1 MSQIIYFI
9 ENSGYYKYVIAA
21 GEGDSD
27 VFFPLGFKNHYI
39 EKLFKLHLAWP
50 INKRSDAPY
59 VKIYIFYLQS
69 HIICLIVIT
78 FLIT

>member
-39 EKLFKLHLAWP
+39 EKLFKLH
-50 INKRSDAPY
+50 
-59 VKIYIFYLQS
+59 
-69 HIICLIVIT
+69 
-78 FLIT
+78 

>member
-27 VFFPLGFKNHYI
+27 VFFPLGFKNHCI
-39 EKLFKLHLAWP
+39 EKIFKLHLAWP
-50 INKRSDAPY
+50 INKKYFKRDRYRSETRF
-59 VKIYIFYLQS
+59 IYF
-69 HIICLIVIT
+69 ICRVIS
-78 FLIT
+78 FVIL

>member
-39 EKLFKLHLAWP
+39 E
-50 INKRSDAPY
+50 N
-59 VKIYIFYLQS
+59 YLNCIWLGQ
-69 HIICLIVIT
+69 
-78 FLIT
+78 